1 MSSLSGPR
9 SRPRPLLGRRSA
21 RSSRDGFDE
30 PVATAEITGAGTD
43 RPTAAAADDRIG
55 ELWSALNGDQAG
67 LEITDHH
74 AEQTR

>member
-1 MSSLSGPR
+1 MALTSLLPRLRSPAPGPTALRGSGR
-9 SRPRPLLGRRSA
+9 
-21 RSSRDGFDE
+21 
-30 PVATAEITGAGTD
+30 D